1 MTIMHEAI
9 DEMLEE
15 LHRDRITRRK
25 SKKKI
30 VDGKTK
36 PVSEMLP
43 VEEGD
48 GKGEEEDE
56 EEEGDLLF
64 AQLQQMII
72 RDEYLVS
79 DNTKIPN
86 TLSPETL
93 KALKELKHPVSKG
106 KEKGKLG
113 IKTGL
118 EEEKKEE
125 GEEERRRRGEEERR
139 RRGEEGRRRGG
150 EEGEVPLRSPQ
161 DFYPYWI

>member
-1 MTIMHEAI
+1 MHEAI

-15 LHRDRITRRK
+15 LHRDRITRKK

-48 GKGEEEDE
+48 GKGEEEEE
-56 EEEGDLLF
+56 EEEGDLF
-64 AQLQQMII
+64 AQLQGMII

-86 TLSPETL
+86 TL
-93 KALKELKHPVSKG
+93 
-106 KEKGKLG
+106 GKLG

-118 EEEKKEE
+118 EEEKREE
-125 GEEERRRRGEEERR
+125 REEERRRGGEEERRRGGEKERR
-139 RRGEEGRRRGG
+139 RGR